1 MKLVFYSVIVV
12 LFSSC
17 SANWHLKKAIAK
29 KPSILKEGMVINEI
43 RDTVFLTTENV
54 LHDTVVKFT
63 TDTIR
68 IEKGRGRAIVVV
80 DTLLKEIFVEIE
92 CQADTVW
99 KEVILEQTVLRPEV
113 VDRKTNWRNWALI
126 AMAVF
131 IIIQFIPRQNRS

>member
-1 MKLVFYSVIVV
+1 MKLVLYSVIVV

>member
-1 MKLVFYSVIVV
+1 
-12 LFSSC
+12 
-17 SANWHLKKAIAK
+17 
-29 KPSILKEGMVINEI
+29 
-43 RDTVFLTTENV
+43 
-54 LHDTVVKFT
+54 
-63 TDTIR
+63 
-68 IEKGRGRAIVVV
+68 VVV